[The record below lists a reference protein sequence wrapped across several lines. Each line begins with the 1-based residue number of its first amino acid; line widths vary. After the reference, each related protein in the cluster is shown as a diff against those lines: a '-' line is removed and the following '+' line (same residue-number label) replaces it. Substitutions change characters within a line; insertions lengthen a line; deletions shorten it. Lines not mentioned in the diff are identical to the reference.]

1 LAAEEAGVNVL
12 RQAAMTTAR
21 LLDGQVAMVTGG
33 GKGIGRAI
41 ALQLSA
47 GGARVLVTGRD
58 ERALAE
64 TVGEIAH
71 GGGQARHIVGDVR
84 DESHGRAAAA
94 RALETWGVL
103 NVVVANAGMAGTVR
117 MGGGGEDGEE
127 RLSQARAILDT
138 NLLGTYLTFDAAL
151 AVMRGPGRLVAIS
164 SVLGKF
170 GAAGQAAYC
179 ASKAGLHGLVRA
191 VAIEAGPRA
200 ITCNAV
206 CPGWV
211 DTEMARARLADLAA
225 EAGTSYE
232 KACEAARAALP
243 VRRFVEPEEV
253 ARFVVFLC
261 SPAAGA
267 ITGQAL
273 SICSGATTFAG

>member
-12 RQAAMTTAR
+12 REAAMTTAR
-21 LLDGQVAMVTGG
+21 ALDGQVAMVTGG

-47 GGARVLVTGRD
+47 SGARVLVTGRD

-71 GGGQARHIVGDVR
+71 GGGQARHVVGDVR
-84 DESHGRAAAA
+84 DEAHSRAAAA
-94 RALETWGVL
+94 RAIDTWGAL
-103 NVVVANAGMAGTVR
+103 SVVVANAGLAGTVPV
-117 MGGGGEDGEE
+117 GGSSEDVAG
-127 RLSQARAILDT
+127 RLSRARAILDT
-138 NLLGTYLTFDAAL
+138 NLLGTYLLFDAAL
-151 AVMRGPGRLVAIS
+151 AVMPGPGRLVAIS

-179 ASKAGLHGLVRA
+179 AAKAGLHGLVRA

-225 EAGTSYE
+225 EAGTSHE
-232 KACEAARAALP
+232 QACAAARAALP
-243 VRRFVEPEEV
+243 MRRFVEPEEV

-261 SPAAGA
+261 SRDADA